1 MHILPILHRMHTMTI
16 HYLAF
21 KILPE
26 AQQTQASRR
35 PRCPRPQK
43 KSVCQVP
50 HQPDPSPIQQ
60 NSPNQSIR
68 LHLTNPIFPLNLKKP
83 SIRLNLPNPIFQL
96 NSLARTKSKLRPKPP
111 CLNQFK
117 LTWGKSKLNV
127 LKPLQMKT
135 YLKLKL
141 HQKLNRPLPV
151 TNLCPTAPPFLLLR
165 VHSLLLHSPTAHL
178 HIQPKPYLDLGLK
191 MDPKWRRPSEASP
204 FTYN

>member
-26 AQQTQASRR
+26 AQQTQASRS

-43 KSVCQVP
+43 K
-50 HQPDPSPIQQ
+50 
-60 NSPNQSIR
+60 R
-68 LHLTNPIFPLNLKKP
+68 
-83 SIRLNLPNPIFQL
+83 
-96 NSLARTKSKLRPKPP
+96 
-111 CLNQFK
+111 
-117 LTWGKSKLNV
+117 
-127 LKPLQMKT
+127 
-135 YLKLKL
+135 LKLKL
-141 HQKLNRPLPV
+141 HQKLKQPGTDGAKLATRCGIKMREQL
-151 TNLCPTAPPFLLLR
+151 NLCPSAPPFLLLR

>member
-1 MHILPILHRMHTMTI
+1 M
-16 HYLAF
+16 
-21 KILPE
+21 
-26 AQQTQASRR
+26 Q
-35 PRCPRPQK
+35 
-43 KSVCQVP
+43 
-50 HQPDPSPIQQ
+50 
-60 NSPNQSIR
+60 
-68 LHLTNPIFPLNLKKP
+68 
-83 SIRLNLPNPIFQL
+83 NPIFQL
-96 NSLARTKSKLRPKPP
+96 NSLGQTKSKLRPKPP

-117 LTWGKSKLNV
+117 LAWRKSKLNV

-151 TNLCPTAPPFLLLR
+151 TAGVKLATCWGIKMREQLNLCPTAPPFLLLR

-191 MDPKWRRPSEASP
+191 MDPKWPRPSEASL